1 MSYIDVLKQTQNVMT
16 PGSSSCQGCGSEL
29 ILRRVMQ
36 IAGSNSVFAV
46 PPGCMAG
53 EV

>member
-1 MSYIDVLKQTQNVMT
+1 MGYIETLRQRPDMVS
-16 PGSSSCQGCGSEL
+16 PGVSACQGCGGEL

>member
-1 MSYIDVLKQTQNVMT
+1 MT
-16 PGSSSCQGCGSEL
+16 PGSSACQGCGGEL